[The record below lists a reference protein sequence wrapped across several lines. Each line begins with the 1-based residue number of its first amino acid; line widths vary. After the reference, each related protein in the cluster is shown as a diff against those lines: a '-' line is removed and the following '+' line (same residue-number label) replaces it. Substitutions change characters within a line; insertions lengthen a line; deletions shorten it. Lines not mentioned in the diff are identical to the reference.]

1 MATRK
6 KKPIPTVRRSWSVTA
21 PAAEHLAQMVER
33 TGMQPGQV
41 VSFAILAL
49 SMGMTRSDYVSALLE
64 QGQITIK
71 QAKEGWGVN

>member
-1 MATRK
+1 
-6 KKPIPTVRRSWSVTA
+6 
-21 PAAEHLAQMVER
+21 
-33 TGMQPGQV
+33 MQPGQV

-49 SMGMTRSDYVSALLE
+49 SMGMTRSDYVTALLE